1 MARILTK
8 LRIDEVSAVD
18 RGAGDGVK
26 IVLMKRASEP
36 GATPADTLRAFPNP
50 TSFNAVLSLME
61 AEELAKADHG
71 DHDAGDRHDRVPV
84 VDHHASTIANL
95 LVEAGSFPHHAAAL
109 HHVLHSATGQALL
122 ARMRKAAEIAKDTT
136 MSTESLEGI
145 LKDFGPVRLCKT
157 IVERQR
163 SPVGEHELVMSLSQH
178 VGGDV
183 AFSKLYAS
191 EESVRRA
198 CAIAKEAMPFMPTMV
213 GGVAP
218 THEAI
223 DNTEQ
228 SEAYAQLVR
237 MAEKM
242 RAASPELSAA
252 QAFERVFSDKRNA
265 SLAAKAHVRPSPTTF
280 FPMPR

>member
-1 MARILTK
+1 MTVYDSDWYRDHVAKAERQNREHVARY
-8 LRIDEVSAVD
+8 D
-18 RGAGDGVK
+18 R
-26 IVLMKRASEP
+26 
-36 GATPADTLRAFPNP
+36 
-50 TSFNAVLSLME
+50 SFNAIM
-61 AEELAKADHG
+61 AEEMAKADDDD

-95 LVEAGSFPHHAAAL
+95 LVEAGSFPHRAAAL

-122 ARMRKAAEIAKDTT
+122 ARMRKAADQPAKEST
-136 MSTESLEGI
+136 MSTDSLESI

-198 CAIAKEAMPFMPTMV
+198 VAIAKAMPFVADLMPQVTT
-213 GGVAP
+213 GVAA
-218 THEAI
+218 THEAVN
-223 DNTEQ
+223 NTEQ
-228 SEAYAQLVR
+228 SEAYAQLQELGRDKWPTATEAQQFTNAISDPVN
-237 MAEKM
+237 AE
-242 RAASPELSAA
+242 
-252 QAFERVFSDKRNA
+252 
-265 SLAAKAHVRPSPTTF
+265 LARKAHRRPTAPVGGAYP
-280 FPMPR
+280 FPR